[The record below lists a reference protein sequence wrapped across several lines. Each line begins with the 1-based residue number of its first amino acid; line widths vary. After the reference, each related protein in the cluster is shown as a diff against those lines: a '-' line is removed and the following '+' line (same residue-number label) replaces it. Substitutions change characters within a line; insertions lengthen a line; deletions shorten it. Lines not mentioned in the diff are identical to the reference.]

1 MLLELFSYSE
11 DNVKTLTATL
21 LLAGAAV
28 LGGCASAPD
37 KNAPPAADLSGYRAV
52 VIGEVRIDP
61 AAAQKLSD
69 TERQALE
76 REFYEAL
83 APLLWADATSENDAG
98 VLRVDI
104 TVHELDGSKA
114 ALNAVSTLL
123 IHVPVD
129 RGSIAFEAR
138 FYETANPDPVAKI
151 DHRHK
156 GAVYELIGGL
166 SQYGHAKNALKDW
179 ARDLRRDIEGA

>member
-1 MLLELFSYSE
+1 M
-11 DNVKTLTATL
+11 KRITR
-21 LLAGAAV
+21 LAVLAVLAA
-28 LGGCASAPD
+28 LGGCASG
-37 KNAPPAADLSGYRAV
+37 PAADTTPAPDLSRYRAAV
-52 VIGEVRIDP
+52 VGEVRIDP
-61 AAAQKLSD
+61 EATQALSD
-69 TERQALE
+69 TERAALE

-83 APLLWADATSENDAG
+83 LPLLWADTTSENDAD

-104 TVHELDGSKA
+104 TVRELDGSKA

-138 FYETANPDPVAKI
+138 FYERANPEPVATV

-166 SQYGHAKNALKDW
+166 SQYGHARNALKDW
-179 ARDLRRDIEGA
+179 ARELRKEIEGA

>member
-1 MLLELFSYSE
+1 
-11 DNVKTLTATL
+11 VKTFIAGIF
-21 LLAGAAV
+21 LAGAAA
-28 LGGCASAPD
+28 LSGCAGAPASD
-37 KNAPPAADLSGYRAV
+37 APPAPDLSSYRAA
-52 VIGEVRIDP
+52 VIGDVRIDP
-61 AAAQKLSD
+61 DAAQKLSE

-76 REFYEAL
+76 RDFYEAL
-83 APLLWADATSENDAG
+83 APLLWADTTSENDAG

-138 FYETANPDPVAKI
+138 FYETANPEPVAKI
-151 DHRHK
+151 DHRRK

-166 SQYGHAKNALKDW
+166 SQFGHARNALKDW
-179 ARDLRRDIEGA
+179 AKDLRRELEGA

>member
-1 MLLELFSYSE
+1 
-11 DNVKTLTATL
+11 VKTLIASFF
-21 LLAGAAV
+21 LAGVAV
-28 LGGCASAPD
+28 LSGCASAPASD
-37 KNAPPAADLSGYRAV
+37 APSAPDLSSYRAA

-61 AAAQKLSD
+61 EAAQKLTD

-83 APLLWADATSENDAG
+83 APLLWADTTSENDVG

-138 FYETANPDPVAKI
+138 FYETANPVPVAKT

-179 ARDLRRDIEGA
+179 AKDLRREIEGA